1 MVDKHVRRNGS
12 DYTKALLALFP
23 QGLAWPRNVEATLY
37 KVVNGLAQVMGHVD
51 GRAADLLTIESDPR
65 VTDEMLPDWERNF
78 GLPDLCLPYP
88 PETVGERR
96 TALVAR
102 MTMIGAQDRDFF
114 TALAAELGQTINIH
128 EYAPYM
134 CGVSRCGDTRTS
146 LYGADSAHYRW
157 QLGPP
162 EMRFHWTVDLTSVL
176 SGAECVMRR
185 YSPAHTELVIKY
197 NSTLER
203 AISTYYLLGF

>member
-1 MVDKHVRRNGS
+1 MDRHVRRNGD
-12 DYTKALLALFP
+12 DYREALLALFP
-23 QGLAWPRNVEATLY
+23 QGLAWPRNVNATLY
-37 KVVNGLAQVMGHVD
+37 KVVDGIAQVMGYVD
-51 GRAADLLTIESDPR
+51 GRAADLLTVESDPR
-65 VTDEMLPDWERNF
+65 TTTEMLPDWERNF
-78 GLPDLCLPYP
+78 GLPDICLPYP
-88 PETVGERR
+88 PDNLPDRR
-96 TALVAR
+96 RALIAR
-102 MTMIGAQDRDFF
+102 MTMIGAQDRNFF
-114 TALAAELGQTINIH
+114 TELAGSLGQSIDIH

-134 CGVSRCGDTRTS
+134 AGVSRTGDTRS
-146 LYGADSAHYRW
+146 PLYGADSTHYRW

-197 NSTLER
+197 NNTLER